1 MKTRSGF
8 VSNSSSTSFIIQI
21 TDENRHLVHYDYTVR
36 DDDYDYDTKQSY
48 TTFMKIYKTN
58 KTGLSRV
65 TSMAFGDDLQDYVEQ
80 CRENDYTDDVANRI
94 QIAIDKYGIGNI
106 LFLRESDEGM
116 GGYLPPELSE
126 LTNSA
131 VDSFEYH

>member
-8 VSNSSSTSFIIQI
+8 VSNSSSTSFIIPI
-21 TDENRHLVHYDYTVR
+21 TDENRHLVHYDYTTR
-36 DDDYDYDTKQSY
+36 DEDYDYDLNQLF

-58 KTGLSRV
+58 ETGLSRV
-65 TSMAFGDDLQDYVEQ
+65 TSMAFGDDLLDYVEQ
-80 CRENDYTDDVANRI
+80 CRENEYVDDVANRI
-94 QIAIDKYGIGNI
+94 QIAIDKYGIDNI

-116 GGYLPPELSE
+116 GGYLPEELSALE
-126 LTNSA
+126 NSA